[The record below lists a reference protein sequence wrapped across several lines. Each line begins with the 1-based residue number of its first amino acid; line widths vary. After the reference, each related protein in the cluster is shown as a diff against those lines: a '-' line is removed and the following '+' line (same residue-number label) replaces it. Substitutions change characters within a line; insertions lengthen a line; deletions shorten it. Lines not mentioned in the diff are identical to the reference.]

1 MKFVLL
7 YKGKETKTTLQKF
20 VHPSSLNYLILY
32 LLISKAERQKG
43 QQMIPILTICTKF
56 CWTLI
61 PNLNLRPYMGE
72 YISYNLNKVTK
83 CEDDNF

>member
-56 CWTLI
+56 C
-61 PNLNLRPYMGE
+61 
-72 YISYNLNKVTK
+72 
-83 CEDDNF
+83 

>member
-32 LLISKAERQKG
+32 LLISKAERQKS

-56 CWTLI
+56 C
-61 PNLNLRPYMGE
+61 
-72 YISYNLNKVTK
+72 
-83 CEDDNF
+83 